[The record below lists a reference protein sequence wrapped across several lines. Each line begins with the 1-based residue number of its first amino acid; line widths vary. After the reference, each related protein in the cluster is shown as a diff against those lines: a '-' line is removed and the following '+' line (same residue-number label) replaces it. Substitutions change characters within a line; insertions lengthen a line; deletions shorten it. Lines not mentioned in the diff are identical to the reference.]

1 MARSDL
7 RVFYAFFTRFLRV
20 IVLIPDTKTMIDS
33 LIQITNNREAM
44 VLQNDVNSCL
54 LVSANHALRWNAIV
68 STRIGACS
76 SGNGS
81 EQV

>member
-1 MARSDL
+1 
-7 RVFYAFFTRFLRV
+7 
-20 IVLIPDTKTMIDS
+20 MIDS
-33 LIQITNNREAM
+33 LIQIINNREAM

-54 LVSANHALRWNAIV
+54 LVSADHALRWNAIV

-81 EQV
+81 EHV